1 MQHRPPI
8 NRPRTPNGRDLLAL
22 ALALVV
28 LGAASSPVQ
37 AAVVFQTVS
46 PYHHIQVI
54 DQGGVRLLSFDGS
67 METRMS
73 LRDPLQG
80 HFEYTEFFH
89 LAWLWNTNLQRALM
103 IGLGGGSAQRSFL
116 HYYPE
121 IQIDSVEIDAAV
133 VAVATNFFGV
143 QATDRHR
150 IHVADGRVY
159 LRRTREQYDLIAMD
173 AYVKHRYGSSIP
185 PHLVTREFMQMARDR
200 LNPQGVLAYNVIGT
214 THGWQSGIVGALART
229 MLEVF
234 PYVYFAPASDS
245 LNVVLFATRAPDP
258 RSAADQH
265 LRALRLIREQKV
277 TLPGFRRHV
286 IALRRVPRPDGIQA
300 PVLTDDF
307 APVESLTRSTER

>member
-1 MQHRPPI
+1 MRHRPPTD
-8 NRPRTPNGRDLLAL
+8 RPWSWIPGRRL

-28 LGAASSPVQ
+28 LALGSATSPVP
-37 AAVVFQTVS
+37 AAVRFQTAS

-54 DQGGVRLLSFDGS
+54 DQGGFRLLSFDGS

-89 LAWLWNTNLQRALM
+89 LAWLWNSNVQKVLM

-116 HYYPE
+116 HHYPE
-121 IQIDSVEIDAAV
+121 VHIDSVEIDAAV

-143 QATDRHR
+143 QVTDRHR

-159 LRRTREQYDLIAMD
+159 LRRARDRYDLIAMD

-185 PHLVTREFMQMARDR
+185 PHLVTREFLEMARDR

-214 THGWQSGIVGALART
+214 THGWQAGIVGALART

-234 PYVYFAPASDS
+234 PCVYYAPASDS
-245 LNVVLFATRAPDP
+245 LNVVLFATRAQDP
-258 RSAADQH
+258 KSAADQH
-265 LRALRLIREQKV
+265 LRALRLIRNQTV
-277 TLPGFRRHV
+277 ALPGFRRHV
-286 IALRRVPRPDGIQA
+286 VALRRVPGHEGIQA
-300 PVLTDDF
+300 PILTDDY
-307 APVESLTRSTER
+307 APVESLTRSEGG